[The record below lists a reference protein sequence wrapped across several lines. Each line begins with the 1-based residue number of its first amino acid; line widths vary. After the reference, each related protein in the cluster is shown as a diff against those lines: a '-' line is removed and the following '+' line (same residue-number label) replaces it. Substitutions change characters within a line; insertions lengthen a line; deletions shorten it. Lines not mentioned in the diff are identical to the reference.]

1 MRSRL
6 AAPERAVDTIERSA
20 PPSLLTDHAAMQDR
34 FPMREKLRT
43 PRAAAVAGLLFS
55 VLVIAIF
62 LLVRLSV
69 PADPRE
75 PGAWLTSHAQLVT
88 WAVNLFPFAAIAFL
102 WFIGVLRDRIGQEED
117 RFFSTVFLGSGLLFL
132 GMLLI
137 LAIFVSGI
145 VGAFETH
152 PLLIADSAA
161 FYFARSSIYNVAN
174 VYMAKMA
181 GVFMMTTSM
190 VVIYTGI
197 APRWLAIVG
206 LTLAPLLL
214 FGSYYLTWVFMVF
227 PLWVMLISA
236 NILKE
241 NLGRPS

>member
-1 MRSRL
+1 M
-6 AAPERAVDTIERSA
+6 P
-20 PPSLLTDHAAMQDR
+20 DHS
-34 FPMREKLRT
+34 PTRESLRT
-43 PRAAAVAGLLFS
+43 PRAAAIAGLLFS

-69 PADPRE
+69 PTDPRE
-75 PGAWLTSHAQLVT
+75 PGAWLTGHTQLVT

-137 LAIFVSGI
+137 LATFVSGI
-145 VGAFETH
+145 VGAFEAH
-152 PLLIADSAA
+152 PLLIADSAV
-161 FYFARSSIYNVAN
+161 FYFARSSIYNIAN

-190 VVIYTGI
+190 VAIYTGI
-197 APRWLAIVG
+197 VPRWLAIVG

-214 FGSYYLTWVFMVF
+214 FGSYYLTWIFMVF
-227 PLWVMLISA
+227 PIWVMLISA
-236 NILKE
+236 SVLKE

>member
-1 MRSRL
+1 MHSNL
-6 AAPERAVDTIERSA
+6 
-20 PPSLLTDHAAMQDR
+20 
-34 FPMREKLRT
+34 KT
-43 PRAAAVAGLLFS
+43 PRAAAIAGLLFS

-75 PGAWLTSHAQLVT
+75 SGAWLTSHAQLVT

-102 WFIGVLRDRIGQEED
+102 WFIGVLRDRVGQKED

-132 GMLLI
+132 GMLMI
-137 LAIFVSGI
+137 LAIFISGI
-145 VGAFETH
+145 VEAFEAH
-152 PLLIADSAA
+152 PLLMVDSAA
-161 FYFARSSIYNVAN
+161 FYFARSSVYNIAN

-190 VVIYTGI
+190 VAIYTGI
-197 APRWLAIVG
+197 APRWLAIAG
-206 LTLAPLLL
+206 FTLAPLLL
-214 FGSYYLTWVFMVF
+214 FGSYYFTWVFMAF

-236 NILKE
+236 NVLKE
-241 NLGRPS
+241 NRGRLS